1 MLAEL
6 RRKRRVP
13 ARLLGVGLTGL
24 VASSATSQLGLF
36 AEPVAGETERERT
49 VSRTV
54 DELRNRFG
62 REAVMPGRLVEDDHA
77 PRVPKG
83 DAK

>member
-1 MLAEL
+1 
-6 RRKRRVP
+6 
-13 ARLLGVGLTGL
+13 
-24 VASSATSQLGLF
+24 LGLF

>member
-1 MLAEL
+1 
-6 RRKRRVP
+6 
-13 ARLLGVGLTGL
+13 
-24 VASSATSQLGLF
+24 LGLF

-62 REAVMPGRLVEDDHA
+62 REAVMPGRLVEDDRA
-77 PRVPKG
+77 PRAPKG